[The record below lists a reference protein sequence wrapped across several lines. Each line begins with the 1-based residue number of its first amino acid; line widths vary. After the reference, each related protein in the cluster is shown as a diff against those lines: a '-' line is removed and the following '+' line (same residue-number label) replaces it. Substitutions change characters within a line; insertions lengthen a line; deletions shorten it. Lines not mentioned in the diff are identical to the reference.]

1 MVELIDNH
9 GKIIMTKDNKKVKEI
24 VTQSFKHLITLMRE
38 EQNNSGEGVS
48 RIEMIE
54 KVMRK
59 HVEHEK
65 FRLFWVL
72 SVSFVLESRKFATF
86 ANDSAQDK
94 IVKLECIWDFMR
106 LL

>member
-1 MVELIDNH
+1 
-9 GKIIMTKDNKKVKEI
+9 
-24 VTQSFKHLITLMRE
+24 
-38 EQNNSGEGVS
+38 
-48 RIEMIE
+48 
-54 KVMRK
+54 MRK

-86 ANDSAQDK
+86 ANDSVQDK
-94 IVKLECIWDFMR
+94 IVKLEYIWDFMR